1 MSDDIIGPALP
12 PGFQDNRKSDSEEE
26 VAGPALPPGYRP
38 RDSSSSSEDSEP
50 EDAGFKRGR
59 LSGHAQPPGG
69 MTQDDT
75 DDDCKPRTQGTEKR
89 MEEEEDGFF
98 GPALPPGY
106 QKPQDSPESKKTM
119 LPNCP
124 QTLNIKNAPVQC
136 INDIKGAF
144 RSFNTCEIPLYRER
158 SRQPNKWF
166 SSRPVIGPALPPGFK
181 RQDGPSPAMPPGCS
195 ATASSSEEE
204 EGGVIGPLPPK
215 RPVESTVAMEFERRA
230 QKMKEKLISGGNDD
244 PKELA
249 RETWMTELPPELQHF
264 GLGPR
269 TFKKRSGP
277 ECKDRSL
284 WTDTPA
290 DKERKARERL
300 EGKRSPEKEE
310 IPQLSE
316 RDQEMAEKVSKYND
330 SKRSESLLNMHTK
343 KLKRKTE
350 EEVTKPQERRPF
362 DRDQDLQVNRFD
374 QAQKKA
380 LIKKSQELNTRF
392 SHSKGTMFL

>member
-1 MSDDIIGPALP
+1 
-12 PGFQDNRKSDSEEE
+12 

-50 EDAGFKRGR
+50 EDPGFKRGR
-59 LSGHAQPPGG
+59 LSGPAQPPRG

-75 DDDCKPRTQGTEKR
+75 DDGCKPSKMRKTQGTEKR
-89 MEEEEDGFF
+89 PEEEEEDGFF

-119 LPNCP
+119 LPTCP
-124 QTLNIKNAPVQC
+124 QTLNVKNAP
-136 INDIKGAF
+136 
-144 RSFNTCEIPLYRER
+144 
-158 SRQPNKWF
+158 
-166 SSRPVIGPALPPGFK
+166 
-181 RQDGPSPAMPPGCS
+181 
-195 ATASSSEEE
+195 ASSSEEE

-249 RETWMTELPPELQHF
+249 RETWMTELPPEMQHF

-392 SHSKGTMFL
+392 SHSKGSMFL

>member
-1 MSDDIIGPALP
+1 MSVMSDDIIGPALP

-75 DDDCKPRTQGTEKR
+75 DDDCKPSKMRRTQGTEKR

-106 QKPQDSPESKKTM
+106 QKPQDSPE
-119 LPNCP
+119 
-124 QTLNIKNAPVQC
+124 
-136 INDIKGAF
+136 
-144 RSFNTCEIPLYRER
+144 
-158 SRQPNKWF
+158 
-166 SSRPVIGPALPPGFK
+166 RPVIGPALPPGFK
-181 RQDGPSPAMPPGCS
+181 RPADDDEDDDDSQDGPSPAMPPGCS